1 MIRPPSARLGPV
13 TPDER
18 KTVMANSPV
27 MGKYE
32 QTVDPQSAYE
42 VLSKRVAGSG
52 LAPAPGQAP
61 APEPQAAPAGG
72 GMLSQI
78 GGMIGSIFGTNN
90 PRGQRLS
97 TTQIVA
103 RTVVRSVGSEVA
115 RSVAKSVGGG
125 LSGRVTGQIIRGTL
139 GGVLR
144 R

>member
-1 MIRPPSARLGPV
+1 
-13 TPDER
+13 
-18 KTVMANSPV
+18 
-27 MGKYE
+27 
-32 QTVDPQSAYE
+32 
-42 VLSKRVAGSG
+42 
-52 LAPAPGQAP
+52 
-61 APEPQAAPAGG
+61 
-72 GMLSQI
+72 MLSQI

-125 LSGRVTGQIIRGTL
+125 LSGRVTGQIIRGAL
-139 GGVLR
+139 GGIVR